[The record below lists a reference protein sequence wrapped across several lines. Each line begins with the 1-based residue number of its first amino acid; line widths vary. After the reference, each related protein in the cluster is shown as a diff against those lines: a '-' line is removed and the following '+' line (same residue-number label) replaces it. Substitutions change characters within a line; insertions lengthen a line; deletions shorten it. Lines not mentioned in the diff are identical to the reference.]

1 MRRTQERGQR
11 GMGGSIYV
19 CELLRIRPARVSSDI
34 PRRPV
39 PIYPPCRSLRLKMTR
54 PLCQPTAP
62 APDHPIRR
70 KSYNPPQVQ
79 GFYFH
84 SSTSGNHICNRL
96 CGNAGCTFAGQI
108 NQGRREVCRI
118 W

>member
-1 MRRTQERGQR
+1 MRRTQRG
-11 GMGGSIYV
+11 GEEDGGSIYYSIPSNLA
-19 CELLRIRPARVSSDI
+19 CVSI
-34 PRRPV
+34 P
-39 PIYPPCRSLRLKMTR
+39 ICPPCRSLRLKMTR
-54 PLCQPTAP
+54 PLCQPTAAP
-62 APDHPIRR
+62 APDHPICC

-96 CGNAGCTFAGQI
+96 CGNAGCTFANQI